1 MPWSCAAIPDQSGR
15 IVLITGANSGLG
27 LETARAL
34 SARGATVLL
43 GCRDATRAERARG
56 LLEAQA
62 CGDLLIL
69 PLDLADLGSVATA
82 AAEVCRRFVRLDLLI
97 NNAGVMALP
106 REINRDGH
114 ERQFATNHL
123 GHFCLTRALLPL
135 LQATAGSRVVTVT
148 SGAHHFGRIAFED
161 LQGVQH
167 YDRWRAYAQSK
178 LANTMF
184 ALELQDRLRLQG
196 HSTLSLAAH
205 PGMARTSL
213 QTTSVAANGIRAEA
227 WAYRLMA
234 PLFQDAVQGAQPQ
247 LYAATAPGLC
257 GGELLAPG
265 QWLELRGAPGLGR
278 LPAAALQRGNRQRL
292 WDLSEQL
299 CAQAGA

>member
-1 MPWSCAAIPDQSGR
+1 MSWSCDDIPDQTGR
-15 IVLITGANSGLG
+15 IALITGANSGLG

-43 GCRDATRAERARG
+43 GCRDADRAEWARRE
-56 LLEAQA
+56 LEAQA
-62 CGDLLIL
+62 RGDLVIL
-69 PLDLADLGSVATA
+69 PLDLADLRSVATA
-82 AAEVCRRFVRLDLLI
+82 AAQVCRRFSRLDLLI

-106 REINRDGH
+106 RQLNRDGH

-123 GHFCLTRALLPL
+123 GHFALTRALLPL
-135 LQATAGSRVVTVT
+135 LQATAASRVVTVT
-148 SGAHHFGRIAFED
+148 SGAHHFGCIAFAD
-161 LQGVQH
+161 LQGEVH

-184 ALELQDRLRLQG
+184 ALELQERLRRQG
-196 HSTLSLAAH
+196 STTLSLAAH
-205 PGMARTSL
+205 PGMASTAL
-213 QTTSVAANGIRAEA
+213 QTTSVAASGIRGEA

-234 PLFQDAVQGAQPQ
+234 PLFQDAAQGAQPQ
-247 LYAATAPGLC
+247 LYAATAPDLS

-265 QWLELRGAPGLGR
+265 RWLELRGAPALGR
-278 LPAAALQRGNRQRL
+278 LPAAARQSDDRQRL

-299 CAQAGA
+299 CTQAGA